1 MDIPILTDELIFP
14 PVTQTGPTGIVAIG
28 GDVTAQRI
36 LLAYQM
42 GIFPWYE
49 ENCPV
54 YWHYPNPR
62 FVLFPDKL
70 RINKTVKSLIKKKCF
85 EITVNQSFSKVIEN
99 CKNLERT
106 NQLGTWI
113 TNDLMNTFVQLHKM
127 GVAHSVE
134 VWQNEK
140 LVGGLYGIKLGKIF
154 FGESMFSKV
163 SNASRFGFVHYVQQL
178 QNEGIQ
184 IIDCQMYTD
193 YLASFG
199 AEMISAERFTKKIHS
214 FINK

>member
-1 MDIPILTDELIFP
+1 
-14 PVTQTGPTGIVAIG
+14 
-28 GDVTAQRI
+28 
-36 LLAYQM
+36 
-42 GIFPWYE
+42 
-49 ENCPV
+49 
-54 YWHYPNPR
+54 
-62 FVLFPDKL
+62 
-70 RINKTVKSLIKKKCF
+70 
-85 EITVNQSFSKVIEN
+85 
-99 CKNLERT
+99 
-106 NQLGTWI
+106 
-113 TNDLMNTFVQLHKM
+113 MNTFVQLHKM

>member
-28 GDVTAQRI
+28 GDVTPQRI

-99 CKNLERT
+99 CKNLE
-106 NQLGTWI
+106 
-113 TNDLMNTFVQLHKM
+113 HKM

-199 AEMISAERFTKKIHS
+199 AEMISAEKFTKKIHS

>member
-1 MDIPILTDELIFP
+1 
-14 PVTQTGPTGIVAIG
+14 
-28 GDVTAQRI
+28 
-36 LLAYQM
+36 
-42 GIFPWYE
+42 
-49 ENCPV
+49 
-54 YWHYPNPR
+54 
-62 FVLFPDKL
+62 
-70 RINKTVKSLIKKKCF
+70 
-85 EITVNQSFSKVIEN
+85 
-99 CKNLERT
+99 
-106 NQLGTWI
+106 
-113 TNDLMNTFVQLHKM
+113 
-127 GVAHSVE
+127 
-134 VWQNEK
+134 
-140 LVGGLYGIKLGKIF
+140 